1 MSDIK
6 PLALVTGASSGIG
19 ATFARRLASD
29 GYGLILVARRG
40 DRLEALAREL
50 GGAETIAADLA
61 DEKDLKTVE
70 DRIDRA
76 PELELLINNAGFGAA
91 GRFHETPVEIHDR
104 MHRLHVCATVRL
116 SHAALRGMAAR
127 GKGAVIN
134 VASVAGFGQSPGSTS
149 YSATK
154 AWVISFTEGLY
165 LDLRAANS
173 PVKVQALCPGFTFSE
188 FHDTMG
194 MDRQRIPS
202 WLWMTAEDVVAA
214 SLAGLARGDLFVVPG
229 RIYQWIVRLQGWIPG
244 SLRRA
249 LATRYARKVKRTA

>member
-29 GYGLILVARRG
+29 GYGLILVARRS
-40 DRLEALAREL
+40 DRLEDLAREL
-50 GGAETIAADLA
+50 GGAETIAADLT
-61 DEKDLKTVE
+61 DEEDLKTVE

-154 AWVISFTEGLY
+154 AWMISLTKASISICARPIPRSRCRRCAPVSRFRSFTT
-165 LDLRAANS
+165 
-173 PVKVQALCPGFTFSE
+173 PWVW
-188 FHDTMG
+188 
-194 MDRQRIPS
+194 I
-202 WLWMTAEDVVAA
+202 A
-214 SLAGLARGDLFVVPG
+214 SAFL
-229 RIYQWIVRLQGWIPG
+229 PG
-244 SLRRA
+244 SG
-249 LATRYARKVKRTA
+249 